1 MYFKYTSMRLEN
13 FLFIYKLLRRANQ
26 HRYKA
31 MKLIL
36 ILILECWQAMLM
48 RVILMQV
55 LCNLDSK
62 LMLIYVF
69 EIYLCTAYWRIFP
82 LAFFLIHDY

>member
-1 MYFKYTSMRLEN
+1 MYFKYISMRLEN

-31 MKLIL
+31 MEL

-55 LCNLDSK
+55 LCNLDFK
-62 LMLIYVF
+62 LMLMLIYVF
-69 EIYLCTAYWRIFP
+69 EIYLFAAYWRIFP
-82 LAFFLIHDY
+82 LAFFFILDY